1 MKFVMAITM
10 LCILL
15 LLVPVAIAACTAL
28 YNVSKILL
36 SLYKRY
42 NITFDRDRIES
53 VSRVNAAEE
62 VDNIETLQTESTCD
76 SDIVAARQ
84 RTLMWNVDMCLQI
97 APGQNKVPLSITGAS
112 LLQLMHLFCT

>member
-15 LLVPVAIAACTAL
+15 LLVLVAIAACTAL

-76 SDIVAARQ
+76 SDIMDNGR
-84 RTLMWNVDMCLQI
+84 
-97 APGQNKVPLSITGAS
+97 
-112 LLQLMHLFCT
+112 